1 MKVKPGRQH
10 FGDSEVSDFDESV
23 LGEKDVCG
31 LQISMENVVFV
42 HVANRRNH
50 LVQNLHDVALLKLSK
65 KQSIKAIKT
74 VKNNHDNVT
83 DTI

>member
-65 KQSIKAIKT
+65 RQSIKAMLCKI
-74 VKNNHDNVT
+74 NNDTVT